1 MRRPHIS
8 SRLLLLI
15 VVLVLILAIIA
26 YAASQQSA
34 MPPTTKLTATF
45 DFDTSY
51 PILANSQNTPFNQ
64 TSNSITAYFNSPSD
78 PATFSIQS
86 DSTTSLSLSQFSGKY
101 LYDNNP
107 TRDILDIKF
116 SAEIITVKVTFAT
129 VELQGGTVSEPSDIL
144 LTAYKDNNL
153 IGTATAFGSFS
164 SDSYPQGI
172 LSLNPGQPFNWI
184 RISIP
189 ADTPT
194 TDFIVDNIT
203 VTAVSQA

>member
-1 MRRPHIS
+1 M
-8 SRLLLLI
+8 
-15 VVLVLILAIIA
+15 
-26 YAASQQSA
+26 
-34 MPPTTKLTATF
+34 
-45 DFDTSY
+45 
-51 PILANSQNTPFNQ
+51 
-64 TSNSITAYFNSPSD
+64 
-78 PATFSIQS
+78 
-86 DSTTSLSLSQFSGKY
+86 SQFSGKY

-116 SAEIITVKVTFAT
+116 GAEIITVKVTFAT
-129 VELQGGTVSEPSDIL
+129 VELQGGTFTEPSDIL

-153 IGTATAFGSFS
+153 IGTATAYGRFS

-189 ADTPT
+189 AETPT

-203 VTAVSQA
+203 VTAVSQATT